1 MRSCAR
7 ESVVSVLFIVFWI
20 GRGRNQFASS
30 VVVHA
35 LQRMMMSYFRYANRL
50 PTTRGVDKNQHTQ
63 LLEKKKTLFLFSPK
77 YISPKDP
84 LPIFRPTRYLFPMRS
99 SMPLEVILLLY
110 FLMRFCDK
118 RELVKRV
125 WKVMEREREREKT
138 KRIKRRIFLLFPC
151 NCI

>member
-1 MRSCAR
+1 MMR
-7 ESVVSVLFIVFWI
+7 
-20 GRGRNQFASS
+20 
-30 VVVHA
+30 
-35 LQRMMMSYFRYANRL
+35 YFRHANRL
-50 PTTRGVDKNQHTQ
+50 PTTRACCRQKPTPPQACLG
-63 LLEKKKTLFLFSPK
+63 KKKSISSFSLSFSPK

-125 WKVMEREREREKT
+125 WKVMERERDKT
-138 KRIKRRIFLLFPC
+138 DQKRKNLIVVVWIKRHIFDTKWGDSRTWLAAS
-151 NCI
+151 

>member
-1 MRSCAR
+1 
-7 ESVVSVLFIVFWI
+7 
-20 GRGRNQFASS
+20 
-30 VVVHA
+30 
-35 LQRMMMSYFRYANRL
+35 MMMMRYFRHAKRL
-50 PTTRGVDKNQHTQ
+50 PTTRRGVDKNQHTQ
-63 LLEKKKTLFLFSPK
+63 AKAWGKKISISSFSLSFSPK

-125 WKVMEREREREKT
+125 WKVMERERDKT
-138 KRIKRRIFLLFPC
+138 DQKRKKLIVVVWIKRHIFDTKWGDSRTWLAAS
-151 NCI
+151 